1 MGAASHGFLL
11 KNVRRNIPLPRVLRR
26 FWIAIV
32 LLTAVAWGISL
43 FCKYALHW
51 PYPYDWPLF
60 DPGWH
65 YSDFLIFSS
74 YFPQLPHFPERYREH
89 FAYPA
94 PAAMIYQV
102 FYMTTYPLY
111 AFITVQLGAFIFISI
126 AFTKALMRRGISLGT
141 ATAFV
146 GTVLICSYPAVFALE
161 RGNIEAC
168 MWLVLV
174 AGIWAYVQERWWLAA
189 MLIGIAGSMKIY
201 PIIFLGL
208 LLAKRKYR
216 QVVFGI
222 LVDLAANVVSLWILG
237 PTIAIAY
244 RSLRNGMNTF
254 GSKFVGTLRP
264 KEVGFDH
271 ALFSWIKRLEWHY
284 YHFSSPTP
292 FLIVAAVVGTVLFF
306 WRIQY
311 MPRINQVLALAVA
324 MVMLPP
330 ISGDYTLLHLYIPF
344 AMLTLYAVT
353 LPRDGQRVRGMGF
366 CFACF
371 AVLFTPQSYLIL
383 HGVRFGGQL
392 KALVLLALFIAALR
406 YPFADAEKAQAAET
420 GTEPAYLSSTRA

>member
-1 MGAASHGFLL
+1 MGVMARGNLRMKERGS
-11 KNVRRNIPLPRVLRR
+11 VPLPPVLQR
-26 FWIAIV
+26 FWMAIV
-32 LLTAVAWGISL
+32 ALTAVAWGISF

-65 YSDFLIFSS
+65 YSDFLVFSGC
-74 YFPQLPHFPERYREH
+74 FPQLPHFPERFREH

-102 FYMTTYPLY
+102 FYLTAYPLY
-111 AFITVQLGAFIFISI
+111 AFITVQLGAFIFFSVALI
-126 AFTKALMRRGISLGT
+126 KALMSRGISLGT

-146 GTVLICSYPAVFALE
+146 GTLLLCSYPAVFALE
-161 RGNIEAC
+161 RGNIEAYV
-168 MWLVLV
+168 WFVLG
-174 AGIWAYVQERWWLAA
+174 AGIWAYAQERWWLAA
-189 MLIGIAGSMKIY
+189 TLIGIAGSMKIY
-201 PIIFLGL
+201 PLIFLGL

-216 QVVFGI
+216 QVAFGF
-222 LVDLAANVVSLWILG
+222 LVDIVANVLSLWILG

-244 RSLRNGMNTF
+244 RSLRKGMNTF

-284 YHFSSPTP
+284 YHFSSPAP
-292 FLIVAAVVGTVLFF
+292 FLIVAAVLGTVLFF
-306 WRIQY
+306 WRIQS

-353 LPRDGQRVRGMGF
+353 LPRDRQTVRGMGF